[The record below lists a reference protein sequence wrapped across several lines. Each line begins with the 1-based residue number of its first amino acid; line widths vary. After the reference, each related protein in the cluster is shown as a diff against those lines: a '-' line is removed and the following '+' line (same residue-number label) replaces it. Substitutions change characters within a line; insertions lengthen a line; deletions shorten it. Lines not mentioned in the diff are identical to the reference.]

1 MGVTENKSGE
11 EKQRLIPKLT
21 ADSQNGDTTTT
32 KKTETQAERIER
44 INKVEVTFSDFF
56 VKCLDHEMLKLTAG
70 SLFCFFFV
78 VGIVTCFYLFFIY
91 LFKESMWQV
100 YFPTEHHH
108 QSHGEL

>member
-1 MGVTENKSGE
+1 MGATDNKSGE

-21 ADSQNGDTTTT
+21 ADNQNGDSVPVV
-32 KKTETQAERIER
+32 KETESERLAR

-78 VGIVTCFYLFFIY
+78 VGLVTCFYLFFIY

>member
-1 MGVTENKSGE
+1 MGGTDKSNGGGE

-21 ADSQNGDTTTT
+21 PDTHNGDAA
-32 KKTETQAERIER
+32 KETESERMERIS
-44 INKVEVTFSDFF
+44 KVEVSFSDFF

-78 VGIVTCFYLFFIY
+78 VGLVTCFYLFFIY

>member
-1 MGVTENKSGE
+1 V
-11 EKQRLIPKLT
+11 
-21 ADSQNGDTTTT
+21 SQ
-32 KKTETQAERIER
+32 
-44 INKVEVTFSDFF
+44 VEVTFSDFF

-108 QSHGEL
+108 KSHGEL